1 MWALLVFTPPAR
13 DQNTDYLWESKTSFL
28 PRPCLQP
35 RRARGLCSALCR
47 PCRWGCLGM
56 DGALHMQA
64 LAKNLISA
72 HALYLALGL
81 YISKL
86 MN

>member
-13 DQNTDYLWESKTSFL
+13 DQNTDYLWESKTASSL
-28 PRPCLQP
+28 DPACSPGEP
-35 RRARGLCSALCR
+35 RGLCIALCR